1 MKEYTPAHTKAIKEK
16 RERERE
22 IGEIPSNLL
31 FLNGRQ
37 KKKRASLI
45 PLTMFVMADV
55 LAQSV
60 KV

>member
-1 MKEYTPAHTKAIKEK
+1 MKEYTPAYTKAIKET
-16 RERERE
+16 RERE

-37 KKKRASLI
+37 KKKELALYRSQ
-45 PLTMFVMADV
+45 MFVMADV
-55 LAQSV
+55 PAQSV

>member
-1 MKEYTPAHTKAIKEK
+1 VKEYTPAYTKAIKRK
-16 RERERE
+16 RERDWRNSVQSAFFEWAPKE
-22 IGEIPSNLL
+22 
-31 FLNGRQ
+31 
-37 KKKRASLI
+37 KRASLI